1 MKPIKRI
8 TALFLALTFLL
19 SLAACGEQE
28 QGGVTVYEPEIVTV
42 TSELERLE
50 EWCFLGDSAY
60 LLCRAN
66 GRGGTPLTLVRVPAE
81 GGELESLPDYE
92 PVAEFEDG
100 SYRGLSLQA
109 GTDGT
114 LWEAQQVLLV
124 RSDGGAYWTET
135 ETTLR
140 HLDENGAE
148 LSRVDL
154 GTDLEKRLELESL
167 LSLTV
172 DGDGRILAHGSSGQ
186 LAVLDQTGAT
196 LFTLPSENSG
206 YASLIEV
213 AVLSDGRI
221 GVLSGQT
228 ALADGGTVR
237 TLRTVD
243 PEKKGWGEEFQILGD
258 GQVSVFSGDSEALFY
273 YLNGGTLCAWGRG
286 AEAGEPLL
294 NLLDAYVERS
304 AVAAVAG
311 GAGGEVTLLTNDS
324 LSYPRRPG
332 GVQLVR
338 LVPTDAAQLEKKVLT
353 LATVRAY
360 GSVEKAVMEFNRT
373 SEEYRITLTDY
384 SQYGGFEAGMT
395 RLITEINSGK
405 VPDLLA
411 TYGLPVA
418 QWGEKGLLED
428 LWPYIDSDPALDRED
443 LMLRVLE
450 TSEIG
455 GKLCVV
461 GDGFCISTL
470 IGAKDLVGDRM
481 SWTKEDMMS
490 ALEKMP
496 EDCAPYGYRSRTD
509 LLDTLLDWSKLVDR
523 EAGTCDFEGET
534 FRSLLEFCAAM
545 PEGDPGSGRHGVSE
559 QMVSD
564 KRHMLLAS
572 GMYGFSLP
580 VVAETLLGG
589 EISYVGYPDAWGG
602 VGSWFTLQNGV
613 AMSSA
618 CREKEGAWAFLRS
631 FLLPQED
638 VTASPVTFPINRSD
652 FERMAEE
659 AMAPGYAVDD
669 DGELILDEKGK
680 PIPLGNYMVI
690 RLDGVV
696 DLEINTTISREQYDR
711 LMALYNAIERSCWAA
726 SSLEDIVQSQAAAYF
741 AGDAALDETVRSIQ
755 SRVELYVNEQ
765 K

>member
-1 MKPIKRI
+1 MKR
-8 TALFLALTFLL
+8 LL
-19 SLAACGEQE
+19 SLILALALLLSFAACGEKGDPRQS
-28 QGGVTVYEPEIVTV
+28 GVTVYEPETV
-42 TSELERLE
+42 SVASYLETLE
-50 EWCFLGDSAY
+50 GYCVSGDSAY

-66 GRGGTPLTLVRVPAE
+66 GSGGTPLTLLRVPE
-81 GGELESLPDYE
+81 GGGELEPLPDYE
-92 PVAEFEDG
+92 PVAESRDG
-100 SYRGLSLQA
+100 SYRGITLQA

-114 LWEAQQVLLV
+114 LWEAQQVLLI
-124 RSDGGAYWTET
+124 RSDGDAYWTET
-135 ETTLR
+135 ETILR
-140 HLDENGAE
+140 HLDGNGAE

-172 DGDGRILAHGSSGQ
+172 DGGGRILAQGSNGQ
-186 LAVLDQTGAT
+186 CAVLDQMGAT
-196 LFTLPSENSG
+196 LFTLPSENGG
-206 YASLIEV
+206 YVQLADV
-213 AVLSDGRI
+213 AVLSDGRL

-228 ALADGGTVR
+228 ALADGTVAR

-258 GQVSVFSGDSEALFY
+258 RQVSVFSGGGEALFY
-273 YLNGGTLCAWGRG
+273 YLNGNTLCAWRQG

-294 NLLDAYVERS
+294 NLLDVYVDRF
-304 AVAAVAG
+304 AVTAVAG
-311 GAGGEVTLLTNDS
+311 GAGGEVTLLTDDS
-324 LSYPRRPG
+324 SSYPQRPD

-338 LVPTDAAQLEKKVLT
+338 LVPTDATQVEKKVLT
-353 LATVRAY
+353 LATVNSY
-360 GSVEKAVMEFNRT
+360 TSLEKAVMEFNRA
-373 SEEYRITLTDY
+373 SEEYRVTLTDY
-384 SQYGGFEAGMT
+384 SQYGGSEAGMA

-428 LWPYIDSDPALDRED
+428 LWPYIDSDPDLDRED

-461 GDGFCISTL
+461 GDGFYISTL

-509 LLDTLLDWSKLVDR
+509 LLDTMLDWSKLVDR
-523 EAGTCDFEGET
+523 TAGTCDFEGKT

-545 PEGDPGSGRHGVSE
+545 PEGDPGNGRHGVSE

-564 KRHMLLAS
+564 KRHMLLES
-572 GMYGFSLP
+572 GMYSFSLP

-602 VGSWFTLQNGV
+602 VGSWFTLEGGV
-613 AMSSA
+613 AMSST
-618 CREKEGAWAFLRS
+618 CREKKGAWAFVRS
-631 FLLPQED
+631 FLLPQKD
-638 VTASPVTFPINRSD
+638 LTASPVTFPINRSD
-652 FERMAEE
+652 FERMAEK
-659 AMAPGYAVDD
+659 AMDPGYAVDD

-680 PIPLGNYMVI
+680 PIPLDNYMRI
-690 RLDGVV
+690 RLGSAGS
-696 DLEINTTISREQYDR
+696 LEINATISREQYGQ
-711 LMALYNAIERSCWAA
+711 LMDLYNSIERSYWAD
-726 SSLEDIVQSQAAAYF
+726 SSLEAIVHSAAAPYF
-741 AGDAALDETVRSIQ
+741 AGKATLDETAEQIQ
-755 SRVELYVNEQ
+755 SRVTLYLGEQ
-765 K
+765 G